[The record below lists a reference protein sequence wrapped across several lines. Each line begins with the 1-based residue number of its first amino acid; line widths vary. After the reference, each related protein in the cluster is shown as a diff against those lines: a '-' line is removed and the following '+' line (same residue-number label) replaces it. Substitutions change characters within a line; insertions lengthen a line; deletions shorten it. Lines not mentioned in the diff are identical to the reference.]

1 MSALFFQGRCE
12 MQYITA
18 QEAADKWGITRRR
31 VQILCADGRID
42 GATKMANLWVIPKD
56 AEKPE
61 DARKYKAGGSYGQD
75 Y

>member
-1 MSALFFQGRCE
+1 ME
-12 MQYITA
+12 YITA

-61 DARKYKAGGSYGQD
+61 DARKYKTGGSDGQD
-75 Y
+75 